1 MLTRDVLSTAIL
13 EQPGKYAYMILDQ
26 NTMDSMKACLLYTS
40 RYDAK
45 PIGHFGLALN
55 DYTHFTSP
63 IRRYPDLIV
72 HRMLRKYYIN
82 GLTDAGIMEKDEKWV
97 EKAAI
102 QCSDTEVNAVMAER
116 DVDDMK
122 KAEYMEKH
130 IGEEYPGIISSV
142 TKFGIFV
149 ELANTIE
156 GLVHVSNL
164 EDHYDYDE
172 DSRSLIGR
180 GSGTVLKMGMPVMVK
195 AVSYTHLLISSKGAN
210 GATSLSIFEL
220 NYLLNK
226 TPVKTVMIKLK
237 DLITIHEDNLLEE
250 AALLMLKYDCL
261 LYTSR
266 CV

>member
-1 MLTRDVLSTAIL
+1 
-13 EQPGKYAYMILDQ
+13 
-26 NTMDSMKACLLYTS
+26 
-40 RYDAK
+40 
-45 PIGHFGLALN
+45 
-55 DYTHFTSP
+55 
-63 IRRYPDLIV
+63 
-72 HRMLRKYYIN
+72 
-82 GLTDAGIMEKDEKWV
+82 
-97 EKAAI
+97 
-102 QCSDTEVNAVMAER
+102 MAER

-195 AVSYTHLLISSKGAN
+195 VLDASRFKKQVDFQLVNEKGIKSKKDKDKK
-210 GATSLSIFEL
+210 S
-220 NYLLNK
+220 K
-226 TPVKTVMIKLK
+226 DKKDKKLK
-237 DLITIHEDNLLEE
+237 KPEHKPKKSKKEFE
-250 AALLMLKYDCL
+250 K
-261 LYTSR
+261 R
-266 CV
+266 KRK